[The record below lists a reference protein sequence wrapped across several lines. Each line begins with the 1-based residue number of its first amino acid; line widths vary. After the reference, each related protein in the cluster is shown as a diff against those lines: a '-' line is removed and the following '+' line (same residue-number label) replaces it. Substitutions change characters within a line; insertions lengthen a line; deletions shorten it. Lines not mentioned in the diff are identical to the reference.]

1 MNPLLD
7 DILKDWG
14 ERIFRASVRARVG
27 KRTVTHFRT
36 HRSPPPLKNVGSAR
50 IRNALSM
57 TASKAPEVIV
67 KISGGGK
74 GMRHIKAHFDYISR
88 NGMLALENEDGE
100 IIAGREALR
109 DLGGE
114 WKCGQY
120 GIPEEARHKEAFN
133 VVLSMPPGTDRDSV
147 THAARAFARTEFS
160 DNHAYVF
167 TAHEDERH
175 PHVHLCIKALGLDGT
190 RLNPRKAD
198 LQRWR
203 EQFAEALRERGIAA
217 NATPR
222 TARAAVRRPEKQS
235 VQHMRRRVS
244 ALETAATHGLLN
256 KFQDSFSAQKSAIHA
271 YGQIARALAK
281 SDSGDRQLALSITRY
296 VAQMPVFSALRKK
309 AQEMGLAHPER
320 TEESSVLARPE
331 TPDRSR

>member
-14 ERIFRASVRARVG
+14 ERIFRAPVRARVG
-27 KRTVTHFRT
+27 KRTVTHFKT
-36 HRSPPPLKNVGSAR
+36 HRSPPQLKQVGSAR
-50 IRNALSM
+50 IRNALSR
-57 TASKAPEVIV
+57 TTSNAPEVMV

-88 NGMLALENEDGE
+88 NGMLELENEDGE

-109 DLGGE
+109 DLRDE

-147 THAARAFARTEFS
+147 THAARDFARTEFG

-167 TAHEDERH
+167 TAHDDERH

-203 EQFAEALRERGIAA
+203 EQFAEALRERCIAA

-222 TARAAVRRPEKQS
+222 TARAAVRRPEKQA
-235 VQHMRRRVS
+235 VQHMRRRES
-244 ALETAATHGLLN
+244 ALATAKTHGLPN
-256 KFQDSFSAQKSAIHA
+256 KFQDSFSAQKRAVHA

-281 SDSGDRQLALSITRY
+281 SESGDRQLALDITRY
-296 VAQMPVFSALRKK
+296 VAQLPVFSALRRRG
-309 AQEMGLAHPER
+309 QEPGQTRPEH
-320 TEESSVLARPE
+320 TEKTSVLARTE
-331 TPDRSR
+331 IPDRSR

>member
-14 ERIFRASVRARVG
+14 ERIFRAPVHARVG
-27 KRTVTHFRT
+27 KRTVTHFKT
-36 HRSPPPLKNVGSAR
+36 QRSPPQLKQVGSAR
-50 IRNALSM
+50 IRSALSR
-57 TASKAPEVIV
+57 TTSNAPEVMV

-88 NGMLALENEDGE
+88 NGMLELENEDGE
-100 IIAGREALR
+100 IIAGQEALR
-109 DLGGE
+109 DLRDE

-147 THAARAFARTEFS
+147 THAARAFARTEFG

-167 TAHEDERH
+167 TAHDDERH

-203 EQFAEALRERGIAA
+203 EQFAEVLRERGIAA

-222 TARAAVRRPEKQS
+222 TARAAARRPEKQA
-235 VQHMRRRVS
+235 VQHMRKRES
-244 ALETAATHGLLN
+244 ALATATTHGLPN
-256 KFQDSFSAQKSAIHA
+256 KFQDSFSAQKRVVHA

-281 SDSGDRQLALSITRY
+281 SESGDRQLALDITRY
-296 VAQMPVFSALRKK
+296 VAQMPVFSALRKR
-309 AQEMGLAHPER
+309 AQEPGQTHPER
-320 TEESSVLARPE
+320 AEKSATLARTE
-331 TPDRSR
+331 TPDRFR

>member
-14 ERIFRASVRARVG
+14 ERIFRAPVRARVG

-36 HRSPPPLKNVGSAR
+36 HHSPPELKQVGSAR
-50 IRNALSM
+50 IRSTLSR
-57 TASKAPEVIV
+57 TTGKAPEVMV

-88 NGMLALENEDGE
+88 NGRLELENEDGE
-100 IIAGREALR
+100 IIAGREGLR
-109 DLGGE
+109 DLRDE

-133 VVLSMPPGTDRDSV
+133 VVLSMPPGTNRDSV
-147 THAARAFARTEFS
+147 THAARAFARTEFG

-167 TAHEDERH
+167 TAHDDERH
-175 PHVHLCIKALGLDGT
+175 PHVHLCIKVLGRDGT

-235 VQHMRRRVS
+235 VQHMRKRES
-244 ALETAATHGLLN
+244 EPETAATHGQPN
-256 KFQDSFSAQKSAIHA
+256 KFQDSFCAQKRAAHA

-281 SDSGDRQLALSITRY
+281 SEKGDRQFALDITCY
-296 VAQMPVFSALRKK
+296 VAQMPVFSALRKRV
-309 AQEMGLAHPER
+309 QEPGQTHPER
-320 TEESSVLARPE
+320 TEKSSTQARTE
-331 TPDRSR
+331 TPDRSS